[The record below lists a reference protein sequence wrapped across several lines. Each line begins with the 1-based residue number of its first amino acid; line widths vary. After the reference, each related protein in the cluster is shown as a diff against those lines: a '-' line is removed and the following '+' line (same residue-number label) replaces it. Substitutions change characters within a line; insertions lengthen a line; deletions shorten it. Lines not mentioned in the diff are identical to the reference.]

1 MCDVITRLEAH
12 GIDLE
17 QMEYVLKKRPGRPPG
32 PLSETSISLL
42 VLSVVEDEWR
52 RQQSAEAPG

>member
-1 MCDVITRLEAH
+1 MCDVITRLESH

-17 QMEYVLKKRPGRPPG
+17 QMEHVLKKRPGRPPG
-32 PLSETSISLL
+32 SLSETSISLL

-52 RQQSAEAPG
+52 KRQPAEQTG

>member
-1 MCDVITRLEAH
+1 VCDVIARLEDH

-17 QMEYVLKKRPGRPPG
+17 QMEHVLKKRPGRPPG

-42 VLSVVEDEWR
+42 VLGVVEDEWR
-52 RQQSAEAPG
+52 RLRTAETSG